1 MCTNFGKASWDI
13 IYTFYLYS
21 ESESESETLNE
32 EDFNFLISHLK
43 KTEDD
48 FIEYKEFA
56 KMLCEKKW
64 IG

>member
-13 IYTFYLYS
+13 IYTFYLY
-21 ESESESETLNE
+21 SESESETLNE

-56 KMLCEKKW
+56 KMLFEKELV
-64 IG
+64 G

>member
-32 EDFNFLISHLK
+32 EDFNFLISHLNI
-43 KTEDD
+43 TDDD
-48 FIEYKEFA
+48 FIVYKDFA
-56 KMLCEKKW
+56 KMLSEKN
-64 IG
+64 